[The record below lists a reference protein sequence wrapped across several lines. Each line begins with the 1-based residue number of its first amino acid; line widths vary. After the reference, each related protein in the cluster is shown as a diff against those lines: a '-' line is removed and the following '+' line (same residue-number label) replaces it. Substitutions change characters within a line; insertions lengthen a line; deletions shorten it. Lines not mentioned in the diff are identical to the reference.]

1 MRKAFATSSL
11 ALACALITAS
21 GSVADTHGTPAPGSP
36 APHQDS
42 HVAPTSNAAPSAAP
56 SAAPVHHDTP
66 SPTHTRNNAAI
77 KAANDAYAA
86 AVAAAQS
93 SFDRAV
99 ADAAAVRDQEILA
112 TPTDKVAVKAAR
124 DAYKAAFTQLKQ
136 LFQANIAASKQARDA
151 VIAAAK

>member
-1 MRKAFATSSL
+1 MRKVFAASSL
-11 ALACALITAS
+11 ALTCALITAS
-21 GSVADTHGTPAPGSP
+21 ASVADTRATPAPGSP

-42 HVAPTSNAAPSAAP
+42 HVAPTTNVAPSA
-56 SAAPVHHDTP
+56 TP

-86 AVAAAQS
+86 AVAQAQS

-136 LFQANIAASKQARDA
+136 LFQANIAAAKQARDA
-151 VIAAAK
+151 AIAAAK